1 MNENIQ
7 NWIID
12 QANNITN
19 WASAEI
25 PSFIQE
31 FLAWNFYS
39 GLINISICSIILGAV
54 VWLFIKFRKQLLEM
68 FDDCNPIM
76 LFIGTGIGIAFILL
90 PVAIYNNA
98 KEVVQIKVAPKVYL
112 VEKAAMMFKR
122 K

>member
-39 GLINISICSIILGAV
+39 GLINIGFCSIILGVV

-68 FDDCNPIM
+68 FNDCNPSV
-76 LFIGTGIGIAFILL
+76 LFIGTGVLVAFIIL
-90 PVAIYNNA
+90 PVAIYDNA
-98 KEVVQIKVAPKVYL
+98 KEVIQIKVAPKVYL
-112 VEKAAMMFKR
+112 VEKATMMFKR

>member
-31 FLAWNFYS
+31 FLAWNFYN
-39 GLINISICSIILGAV
+39 GLINIGVSSIILGVV
-54 VWLFIKFRKQLLEM
+54 VWLFIKFRKQWVVY
-68 FDDCNPIM
+68 DCNPVI
-76 LFIGTGIGIAFILL
+76 LFIGTGILVAVIIL

-112 VEKAAMMFKR
+112 VEKAAIMFKR